1 MDFTTYADVFHGCG
15 EINLPKPEGIAATWF
30 FIKAQTGNTNPAA
43 TLPFGKM
50 NAGPYSGGYPT
61 GYGDHLVNTC
71 GRPMRFAAGKK
82 LLGFSHLSHSG
93 TGAVGYYYNYALVT
107 PHAGQGKAKRNKR
120 FAIENER
127 GEPGYYAV
135 TLGGTRCELTI
146 DPLRALHRYTFP
158 RNGIISIDFSNV
170 GLTGLHGKSAPEQ
183 PELHMI
189 DKRTA
194 GLSGIFHGVKL
205 YLAARCFSPR
215 ELSAWQDGKRLGV
228 DFAVSGKEA
237 LLAVA
242 ISGQS
247 MEKAISFLGDG
258 IDFDGARA
266 SAYQAW
272 QEALSHVEIDADE
285 EQKHIFY
292 SNLYH
297 SLVKPCD
304 WGDDGFLYK
313 NGPFMTDFIT
323 LWDMYKTQL
332 PLVFALY
339 REPGRKIAETLVRTG
354 ETLGFLPNSM
364 GLSSNYAHEGK
375 QARMLGAY
383 ALLSAHY
390 AGLVDDPSR
399 VLRVIEQDVFSPGKQ
414 DFTVDRRCGSHTW
427 TLDMADGCAY
437 AAWLAEEIGETE
449 IAARL
454 APLGKLWETA
464 YDRATG
470 LLSAD
475 SSYYEGTLYNY
486 SFRPCA
492 YMNERMEL
500 CGPKGHRGRSGGKE
514 GFARALDK
522 FFGYG
527 AKPVRQP
534 VTGLAI
540 PAGTRLGRF
549 EGYNNEPDM
558 ETPYSYVFAGR
569 HDRTCEVV
577 DAGRR
582 YMFTSG
588 RGGLPGNND
597 SGGLSSCYIWNMLG
611 IFPVAG
617 RDLFLIGTP
626 GVRGARLALSSGK
639 MLNIEVQNAGDDR
652 IYVKSARFNG
662 KELTDFMLP
671 ARELMRGGTLLFEME
686 G

>member
-1 MDFTTYADVFHGCG
+1 MNLNTYADVFHGCG
-15 EINLPKPEGIAATWF
+15 EMNLPKPEGVAATWF
-30 FIKAQTGNTNPAA
+30 FIKAQCGNTNPAA

-61 GYGDHLVNTC
+61 GCGDHLVNTC
-71 GRPMRFAAGKK
+71 GRPARFAAGRK

-93 TGAVGYYYNYALVT
+93 TGAVGYYYNYALVA
-107 PHAGQGKAKRNKR
+107 PHAGPVKRGKR
-120 FAIENER
+120 FAIENEH

-135 TLGGTRCELTI
+135 TLEGTRCELTV
-146 DPLRALHRYTFP
+146 DPQRALHRYTFP
-158 RNGIISIDFSNV
+158 GDGGVLSVDFTNV

-189 DKRTA
+189 DNRTA

-205 YLAARCFSPR
+205 HLAARCFSPGALTSW
-215 ELSAWQDGKRLGV
+215 EDNNRLGV
-228 DFAVSGKEA
+228 DFTISDKEA

-242 ISGQS
+242 VSARS
-247 MEKAISFLGDG
+247 MEKAVSFLGDDL
-258 IDFDGARA
+258 DFDGARA
-266 SAYQAW
+266 SAYEEW
-272 QEALSHVEIDADE
+272 NDVLSRVEIEAGED
-285 EQKHIFY
+285 QKRIFY

-304 WGDDGFLYK
+304 WGDDGFLYD
-313 NGPFMTDFIT
+313 GAPFMTDFIT

-339 REPGRKIAETLVRTG
+339 REPGRKIAETLLRTG
-354 ETLGFLPNSM
+354 EALGFLPNSM

-383 ALLSAHY
+383 TLLSAHHM
-390 AGLVDDPSR
+390 GLIDDPSR

-414 DFTVDRRCGSHTW
+414 DFTVDHRCASHTW

-437 AAWLAEEIGETE
+437 AAWLAEEIGERS

-454 APLGKLWETA
+454 APLSKLWETA
-464 YDRATG
+464 YDPATG

-492 YMNERMEL
+492 HMDERMAL
-500 CGPKGHRGRSGGKE
+500 CGGKE

-534 VTGLAI
+534 KTGLAV

-558 ETPYSYVFAGR
+558 ETPYSYIFAGR
-569 HDRTCEVV
+569 HDRMCGVV
-577 DAGRR
+577 AAGRR
-582 YMFTSG
+582 YMFTEG

-597 SGGLSSCYIWNMLG
+597 SGGLSSCYVWNMLG
-611 IFPVAG
+611 LFPVAG

-626 GVRGARLALSSGK
+626 GVRSAKLALSSGNT
-639 MLNIEVQNAGDDR
+639 LNIEVNNAGEGK
-652 IYVKSARFNG
+652 IYVRSASFNG
-662 KELTDFMLP
+662 RALTDFMLP
-671 ARELMRGGTLLFEME
+671 AKELMQGGTLVFEME

>member
-1 MDFTTYADVFHGCG
+1 MTPTTYVDVFHGCG
-15 EINLPKPEGIAATWF
+15 EIDLPKPEGIAATWF

-71 GRPMRFAAGKK
+71 GRPGRFAAGKR

-107 PHAGQGKAKRNKR
+107 PHAGRISKRGRR
-120 FAIENER
+120 FAMEDER

-135 TLGGTRCELTI
+135 DLEGTRCELTV
-146 DPLRALHRYTFP
+146 DALRALHRYTFP
-158 RNGIISIDFSNV
+158 GNKGVLSVAFTNV
-170 GLTGLHGKSAPEQ
+170 GLTSPLHGKSAPEQ

-189 DKRTA
+189 DARTA
-194 GLSGIFHGVKL
+194 GLSGVFHGVKL
-205 YLAARCFSPR
+205 YLAARCFSPCALR
-215 ELSAWQDGKRLGV
+215 PWQDGSRLGA
-228 DFAVSGKEA
+228 DFAISGREA

-242 ISGQS
+242 ISARS
-247 MEKAISFLGDG
+247 MERAIEFLGGDC
-258 IDFDGARA
+258 DFNQARTNA
-266 SAYQAW
+266 HQAW
-272 QEALSHVEIDADE
+272 HDALSRIEIDADE
-285 EQKHIFY
+285 AHKRIFY

-304 WGDDGFLYK
+304 WGEDGFLYGG
-313 NGPFMTDFIT
+313 GPFMADFIT

-339 REPGRKIAETLVRTG
+339 REPGRKIAETLLRTG
-354 ETLGFLPNSM
+354 ETLGFLPNSL

-383 ALLSAHY
+383 ALLTAHY
-390 AGLVDDPSR
+390 AGLVDDPGR
-399 VLRVIEQDVFSPGKQ
+399 ALRVIERDVFSPGKR
-414 DFTVDRRCGSHTW
+414 DFTEEHRCSSHTW

-437 AAWLAEEIGETE
+437 AARLAEEIGEME
-449 IAARL
+449 VAARL
-454 APLGKLWETA
+454 APLGRLWETA
-464 YDRATG
+464 YDRETG

-475 SSYYEGTLYNY
+475 SGYYEGTLNNY

-492 YMNERMEL
+492 YMDERMAL
-500 CGPKGHRGRSGGKE
+500 CGGKE

-534 VTGLAI
+534 VTGLAV

-558 ETPYSYVFAGR
+558 ETPYSYIFAGR
-569 HDRTCEVV
+569 HDRMCEVV
-577 DAGRR
+577 AAGRK
-582 YMFTSG
+582 YMYTSG

-597 SGGLSSCYIWNMLG
+597 SGGLSSCYVWNMLG
-611 IFPVAG
+611 LFPVAG

-626 GVRGARLALSSGK
+626 GVRSAKLALSSGNT
-639 MLNIEVQNAGDDR
+639 LSIEVNNAGEDKIHVR
-652 IYVKSARFNG
+652 GARFNG
-662 KELTDFMLP
+662 RDLTDFMLP
-671 ARELMRGGTLLFEME
+671 AKELMRGGTLLFEME